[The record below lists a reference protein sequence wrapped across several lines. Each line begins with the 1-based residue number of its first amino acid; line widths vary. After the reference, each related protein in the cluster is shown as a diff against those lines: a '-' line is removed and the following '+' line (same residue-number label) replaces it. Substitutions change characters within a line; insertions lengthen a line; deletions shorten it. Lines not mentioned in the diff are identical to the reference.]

1 MQKFKFG
8 SIKPNKVI
16 LPEGEKQ
23 YPYGINELI
32 IPSDFTISVTIS
44 NGSYTGDT
52 VISQGEVVVITL
64 AADDN
69 YSLPESITV
78 TNATYEYDDSTGE
91 VTMTDPTGN
100 PTIVAAC
107 VANGYPIAV
116 SITNG
121 SYLGDD
127 LILIGGTASVTL
139 TAESGALLPS
149 SVTVVGAE
157 ASYNASTGVV
167 SLSNATGNVSI
178 TAVCIIVDST
188 LANNSWD
195 VIRKVCEAGAAGD
208 YWALGDTKTDVG
220 TDNVTR
226 TMRICDMQGL
236 YGKHIVF
243 EQVEQES
250 TTYVWNADTNVD
262 DDDAYNDYNI
272 ANIRTSMN
280 TTVKAL
286 YSNELQSALTATT
299 VKVAKNGNSSTILD
313 VTDYL
318 FLPAEK
324 EIFGSVSYSRSEEGA
339 VLTQFSLYQANNTAS
354 FRIKQRGG
362 QNKAWWLRS
371 PFSGSTSSVC
381 RVNDDGSAVSV
392 SAGRELGVA
401 PCFAF

>member
-1 MQKFKFG
+1 MQKFKYG
-8 SIKPNKVI
+8 CIKPNKII

-64 AADDN
+64 AADEN

-91 VTMTDPTGN
+91 VTMSDPTGN

-116 SITNG
+116 SITHG
-121 SYLGDD
+121 SYSGDD

-139 TAESGALLPS
+139 VADDGALLPS

-178 TAVCIIVDST
+178 TAACIVVDST

-208 YWALGDTKTDVG
+208 YWAVGDTKTDVG

-243 EQVEQES
+243 EQVELEPVN
-250 TTYVWNADTNVD
+250 YVWNASDNVD
-262 DDDAYNDYNI
+262 ADDASDNYEI
-272 ANIRTSMN
+272 ADIRTSMN

-286 YSNELQSALTATT
+286 YSSELQSVLTQTT
-299 VKVAKNGNSSTILD
+299 VAVAKNGSSATIIN

-324 EIFGSVSYSRSEEGA
+324 EIFGNRTYSHEEEA
-339 VLTQFSLYQANNTAS
+339 ALLTQYKWYETHAWNDT
-354 FRIKQRGG
+354 IKK
-362 QNKAWWLRS
+362 QNGTDSTWWLRS
-371 PFSGSTSSVC
+371 PVKNYPISVC
-381 RVNDDGSAVSV
+381 TVY
-392 SAGRELGVA
+392 SAGNVNGKAANGSYGLA